1 MFSKSNLSKM
11 GIAAAIIA
19 VGSMATVDLAEAKRG
34 DGARNGNKLTAAQKA
49 SRKAK
54 RKKNTVVTTTRKT
67 VTQHRVAAAP
77 PAVHRRKKKK
87 GWKKFGRALG
97 TIAVAA
103 VQAQRHQNR
112 QHNDVQYRRHNN
124 HVDIHVTERRHG
136 WNRGHRSHNRDF
148 GRRCVA
154 VAKTRHG
161 RGRKIGNIR
170 AEAFGR
176 RACRKAVNRC
186 SSKLYNRRQSRGRN
200 PHAECV
206 VAFRG

>member
-34 DGARNGNKLTAAQKA
+34 DGARRGGG
-49 SRKAK
+49 
-54 RKKNTVVTTTRKT
+54 NTVTKQARNNNRQAQQVRRNKKD
-67 VTQHRVAAAP
+67 RRNARNVAL
-77 PAVHRRKKKK
+77 AV
-87 GWKKFGRALG
+87 G
-97 TIAVAA
+97 TIAAIA
-103 VQAQRHQNR
+103 IANSQRDKFRNR
-112 QHNDVQYRRHNN
+112 DVHVSHNN
-124 HVDIHVTERRHG
+124 NFRNN
-136 WNRGHRSHNRDF
+136 WRGRGNGFD
-148 GRRCVA
+148 GRRGNIDRFCVA

-161 RGRKIGNIR
+161 RGHRIGGIR
-170 AEAFGR
+170 AKAHGR

-206 VAFRG
+206 VVRRNGGRFSRR